1 MARNPDAFSP
11 GLVQALRD
19 ALAGR
24 TDVQE
29 REMFGCLCFMV
40 DAKICL
46 GIKRDEL
53 LVRLPPARHEEFL
66 EMPGVRELSPR
77 GGMLGF
83 FFIDPDG
90 YARRA
95 QWEFW
100 IHQALAFNPQARA
113 TPPRK
118 AATAST
124 PRKPASARPPR
135 RVLED

>member
-1 MARNPDAFSP
+1 MARNPDAFSA
-11 GLVQALRD
+11 GLVQSLRG

-24 TDVQE
+24 DYVQE

-77 GGMLGF
+77 GGMRGF

-100 IHQALAFNPQARA
+100 IQQALDFNPQA
-113 TPPRK
+113 K
-118 AATAST
+118 AT